1 MCSTSRMLFHG
12 GVRFVGAVVVAAST
26 VCFGGD
32 ITGICHTAPLLT
44 IVIIWPLGARIFP
57 VW

>member
-1 MCSTSRMLFHG
+1 MCSTSRMLSND
-12 GVRFVGAVVVAAST
+12 GVTFVGAVVVAAST

-44 IVIIWPLGARIFP
+44 IVII
-57 VW
+57 

>member
-1 MCSTSRMLFHG
+1 MLLSG
-12 GVRFVGAVVVAAST
+12 GVMVAAST

-32 ITGICHTAPLLT
+32 ITGICHTAPRLT
-44 IVIIWPLGARIFP
+44 IVIVCPLGARIFP